1 MTEAAPGWGNLQAS
15 IFFVGQSLCA
25 ACMQTQI
32 PFTKG
37 SGYLI
42 DAALYVVGLERKDIF
57 ISNVLHCHPPHTR
70 TSEDYEIRYCKPFLI
85 EELELVRPQLVV
97 VLGNDAARVLK
108 GIASVGNTTTTGKH
122 APDGPTRKQL
132 VKYIYVKHPAY
143 LLRKGGSGSK
153 DWVIKVA
160 QEMSK
165 VL

>member
-1 MTEAAPGWGNLQAS
+1 MTEAAPGWGNLQAD

-42 DAALYVVGLERKDIF
+42 DAALHVVGLERKDIF
-57 ISNVLHCHPPHTR
+57 ISNVVHCHPPHNR
-70 TSEDYEIRYCKPFLI
+70 TSEGYEIKCCKPFLI
-85 EELELVRPQLVV
+85 EELELVKPQLVV

-108 GIASVGNTTTTGKH
+108 SSTILLSLKN
-122 APDGPTRKQL
+122 R
-132 VKYIYVKHPAY
+132 VKPKFLYVKHPAY
-143 LLRKGGSGSK
+143 WLRKGGHGSK
-153 DWVIKVA
+153 DWIIKVA
-160 QEMSK
+160 TEMSK